1 VSVSTTASAEV
12 IGPQELR
19 GFTEHAAVHSPWFV
33 PSVEALTFDQ
43 SLNPTRERDEIAPF
57 LLLGIMGAIV
67 PTVVR
72 VSGRRH
78 ALNYGLDEV
87 RFAAPLA
94 RGDRMRVSV
103 ELASVD
109 GPGEWLDGRWT
120 IRAEG
125 PIDGRL
131 ILSAVLIVRYF
142 FEKRP

>member
-1 VSVSTTASAEV
+1 MSTTASVEV

-19 GFTEHAAVHSPWFV
+19 AFTEYPAVNSPWFV
-33 PSVEALTFDQ
+33 PSIEALSFDQ
-43 SLNPTRERDEIAPF
+43 SLNPTRERDEIDPF

-78 ALNYGLDEV
+78 ALNYGLDDV

-94 RGDRMRVSV
+94 LGDRMRVSV
-103 ELASVD
+103 ELASVG
-109 GPGEWLDGRWT
+109 GPGEWLDGRWM
-120 IRAEG
+120 IRAKG

-142 FEKRP
+142 FEGRP

>member
-1 VSVSTTASAEV
+1 VSTTASVEV

-19 GFTEHAAVHSPWFV
+19 GFTEHPAVHSPWFV
-33 PSVEALTFDQ
+33 PRGEALTVDQ
-43 SLNPTRERDEIAPF
+43 RLNATRGRDEVDPF

-78 ALNYGLDEV
+78 ALNYGLDDV
-87 RFAAPLA
+87 RFVAPLA
-94 RGDRMRVSV
+94 LGDRMRVSV
-103 ELASVD
+103 ELVSVG

-120 IRAEG
+120 IRAVG

-131 ILSAVLIVRYF
+131 ILSAVLTVRYF
-142 FEKRP
+142 FEERP